1 VGLPGQIAFDASPDV
16 RSALGALGRTEDVR
30 FSPSGRRLALA
41 GFRNDRIAVADLEV
55 TGATVVITRLRELA
69 SSSLR
74 HPHGVDFLD
83 EETLVVGNRKGGVV
97 LLRLPGVVSDDR
109 VEWIDQLGPAVQ
121 AAADGPGSVRVDGRR
136 TALVCNNWVNTVTRH
151 TAEGDGGLDAG
162 EAVLRKWLDLPDGLA
177 VSNDDRWLA
186 TSNHNTHSVLIHSYP
201 PADPEAEPAAVLRGV
216 LYPHGACFG
225 HGDEYLLVADAG
237 RPLVLVFRA
246 SSRGWPGGAYPDA
259 AIRVMD
265 GETFARG
272 HHNPQEGGPK
282 GIDLHPRVNV
292 LAVTA
297 ESMPLAFFDLDAALE
312 QAEPDDGLTL
322 AYELLQLAEVEGAR
336 AEAAENLS
344 RLVASRRE
352 NEQLRRQG
360 WWRARRRKVR

>member
-1 VGLPGQIAFDASPDV
+1 VALPGQIAFDASPDV
-16 RSALGALGRTEDVR
+16 RAALGALGRTEDVR

-41 GFRNDRIAVADLEV
+41 GFRNDRIAVAELEV
-55 TGATVVITRLRELA
+55 VGTTVAITGLRELA
-69 SSSLR
+69 SSSLH

-97 LLRLPGVVSDDR
+97 LLRLPGVASDDG
-109 VEWIDQLGPAVQ
+109 VEWIDPLGPAVQ

-136 TALVCNNWVNTVTRH
+136 AALVCNNWVNTVTRH
-151 TAEGDGGLDAG
+151 TAEADGGLDAG
-162 EAVLRKWLDLPDGLA
+162 EAVLRKWLDLPDGVA

-186 TSNHNTHSVLIHSYP
+186 TSNHNTHTVLVHSYP

-225 HGDEYLLVADAG
+225 HGDRYLLVADAG

-246 SSRGWPGGAYPDA
+246 SSGGWLGGAYPDA

-282 GIDLHPRVNV
+282 GIDLHPRANV

-312 QAEPDDGLTL
+312 QAGPGDHLTL
-322 AYELLQLAEVEGAR
+322 EYELLQLAEFEGAR

-344 RLVASRRE
+344 YLVASRRE

-360 WWRARRRKVR
+360 WRARWRKVG